1 MHHISIFLENLSHH
15 KGVVVAATP
24 TPTEM
29 WGSEAAE
36 RHYMDTLV
44 ELADMES
51 SPLSAT
57 QSCDYC
63 PKALLVISFTS

>member
-1 MHHISIFLENLSHH
+1 MHYMIIFLENVSHH
-15 KGVVVAATP
+15 KGMVVEAPP

-36 RHYMDTLV
+36 RHYMETLTV
-44 ELADMES
+44 LADMES
-51 SPLSAT
+51 SPLSPT
-57 QSCDYC
+57 QYCDYL